1 MKKEKLPEVEQVV
14 LPNVLGMRPG
24 KYILIAL
31 IVVILLLVFLLGILP
46 GIISSGRYISF
57 NSNLADVGIILDGK
71 YIGSTE
77 GSRIFVSSGKHNVEY
92 IKNSEKIADD
102 VINVDKPIFL
112 TLLIKRTMNVDVP
125 SVGNQEI
132 YNKSLENTLYN
143 IVSYSQVVDYS
154 EFYNYPPLI
163 TNLAKDA
170 VACNISD
177 VSKEFFL
184 LLNFIT
190 SDVLKAD
197 LDNALIILEQNN
209 ISYKTANFINL
220 YNMLPDVLSSNLDI
234 VKVSQKKCVNSP
246 KKANNM
252 FIYDEVT
259 FEIGTDSYPNIF
271 GINTYPILVN
281 VKPFAVSESY
291 VSEYDWALFIEAN
304 PYWAKSNITTLI
316 NDGMVDEYYLA
327 GIFPST
333 VNKSTLP
340 IRNIS
345 YNAALAYV
353 TWLSD
358 KTGEPYRLLSEAEY
372 EVVAASCSD
381 KPYCNSLVVVDSD
394 STLPK
399 GVNGCLWEFTSTHYV
414 PLARLSG
421 SYEELTRLGIGDVII
436 KGGSYINNSSTVS
449 PESVGVIEKNVTSE
463 YTGFRVAKDI

>member
-1 MKKEKLPEVEQVV
+1 MKKDKLPEVEDVV
-14 LPNVLGMRPG
+14 LPKFLGMRPG

-102 VINVDKPIFL
+102 VISVDKPIFL

-125 SVGNQEI
+125 NVGNQEI
-132 YNKSLENTLYN
+132 YNKSLKNTLNN

-190 SDVLKAD
+190 SDVMKAD
-197 LDNALIILEQNN
+197 LDNALSILGQNN
-209 ISYKTANFINL
+209 ISYNSANFTKL
-220 YNMLPDVLSSNLDI
+220 YNILPDVLSSSLDI
-234 VKVSQKKCVNSP
+234 VKATQSKIVNLP

-252 FIYDEVT
+252 FIYDGVT
-259 FEIGTDSYPNIF
+259 FEIGCDSYPNIF
-271 GINTYPILVN
+271 GVNTYPTKVN
-281 VKPFAVSESY
+281 IKPFAVSENY
-291 VSEYDWALFIEAN
+291 VSEYDWALFIDAN
-304 PYWAKSNITTLI
+304 PYWAKSNISTLV

-333 VNKSTLP
+333 INKSTLP

-372 EVVAASCSD
+372 EVVASSCSN
-381 KPYCNSLVVVDSD
+381 KPYSNSLVVVDND

-399 GVNGCLWEFTSTHYV
+399 GVNGCLWEFTSTNYV

>member
-31 IVVILLLVFLLGILP
+31 IVVILLLIFLLGILP

-102 VINVDKPIFL
+102 VISVDKPIFL

-125 SVGNQEI
+125 NVGNQEI

-154 EFYNYPPLI
+154 DFYNYPPLI

-209 ISYKTANFINL
+209 ISYKTANFTNL

-234 VKVSQKKCVNSP
+234 VKVSQK
-246 KKANNM
+246 
-252 FIYDEVT
+252 
-259 FEIGTDSYPNIF
+259 
-271 GINTYPILVN
+271 N
-281 VKPFAVSESY
+281 V
-291 VSEYDWALFIEAN
+291 
-304 PYWAKSNITTLI
+304 
-316 NDGMVDEYYLA
+316 
-327 GIFPST
+327 
-333 VNKSTLP
+333 
-340 IRNIS
+340 
-345 YNAALAYV
+345 
-353 TWLSD
+353 
-358 KTGEPYRLLSEAEY
+358 
-372 EVVAASCSD
+372 
-381 KPYCNSLVVVDSD
+381 
-394 STLPK
+394 
-399 GVNGCLWEFTSTHYV
+399 
-414 PLARLSG
+414 
-421 SYEELTRLGIGDVII
+421 
-436 KGGSYINNSSTVS
+436 
-449 PESVGVIEKNVTSE
+449 
-463 YTGFRVAKDI
+463 